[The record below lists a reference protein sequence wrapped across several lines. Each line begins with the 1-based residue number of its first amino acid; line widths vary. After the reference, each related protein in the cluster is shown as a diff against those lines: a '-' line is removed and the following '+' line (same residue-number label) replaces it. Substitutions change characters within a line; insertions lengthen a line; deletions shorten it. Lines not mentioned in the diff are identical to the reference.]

1 MFRFFTLY
9 CLLANI
15 LLIGGCAGYK
25 VGAMTLYNDN
35 IRTVYVPM
43 FESDSFR
50 RNLSERVTEAVCKK
64 IEARTPYKVIGRP
77 TADSILTGRIISD
90 TQSVMVVNEYD
101 DVRQKK
107 VTLTVEVVW
116 TDRRGRELRRME
128 PVPWDVGSE
137 TIASNWDMVA
147 EMGDSTVMA
156 QQRAINKLADQIVY
170 LMEAPW

>member
-1 MFRFFTLY
+1 MFRFLTLY
-9 CLLANI
+9 CLLATI
-15 LLIGGCAGYK
+15 LLLGGCAGYR

-77 TADSILTGRIISD
+77 TADSILSGRIISD

-137 TIASNWDMVA
+137 TIASSWDMVA
-147 EMGDSTVMA
+147 EMGDSTIMA
-156 QQRAINKLADQIVY
+156 QQRAIDKLADQIVY